1 MMIMIIAQIVGKDWI
16 GVIKMENKRETN
28 LTIARLNKMFDVEKL
43 IEKEPELFEELV
55 KDYPL
60 KDGVYLFEVI
70 ADEKK

>member
-1 MMIMIIAQIVGKDWI
+1 MK
-16 GVIKMENKRETN
+16 NKRETN

-70 ADEKK
+70 TDEKK

>member
-1 MMIMIIAQIVGKDWI
+1 M
-16 GVIKMENKRETN
+16 KMENKRETN

-60 KDGVYLFEVI
+60 KDGVYLLEVRGNQSV
-70 ADEKK
+70 